1 MCPKGADVRHG
12 LPVGVTLDGPE
23 GTDDFLLAIGLALEA
38 REPALPAPPMTV
50 PA

>member
-1 MCPKGADVRHG
+1 
-12 LPVGVTLDGPE
+12 VTLDGPE